1 MSRSEVRHPALRR
14 RLLLLSGAVLAGL
27 ALLALALMMSYSR
40 KTADRSY
47 DLMLGSAVLQ
57 MADAVRHGGEGF
69 SVDIPVSAF
78 ATLAQATEDRVFYRI
93 SVNGDFLTGYRDLPS
108 PPGRSPSYRPLTLAQ
123 PDFYDAHYSGEQVR
137 VARLIRLNTERL
149 PPDEI
154 TIELAQTRLA
164 REQLR
169 AQMLH
174 PAQELILLVVGCA
187 LLLLWL
193 GIYYAFRPFKMLA
206 LALAKRPPRDLTPLS
221 LPVPKETLPLLD
233 TINHFIARQHE
244 ILARME
250 SYTSV
255 AAHQLRTPLA
265 SLRAL
270 SENARDEA
278 DEDKRRR
285 LLAKLIGQC
294 DQLSLTVRHL
304 LNQSL
309 LDHRFHSRE
318 LGPVE
323 LNALARE
330 VCLGQAVPAL
340 QHGVEL
346 AFEPA
351 DAPQWIAGDEFA
363 LTQML
368 KNLIE
373 NAVAHSPPQAQ
384 VEIRVEHIP
393 AIHILDRGPG
403 LPEAEKA
410 RVFERFYRG
419 AASRYAGSGLGMAI
433 ARDVAEHHGARIL
446 LHDNTPRG
454 LDVEIRFPP
463 PAGDRRT

>member
-1 MSRSEVRHPALRR
+1 
-14 RLLLLSGAVLAGL
+14 
-27 ALLALALMMSYSR
+27 
-40 KTADRSY
+40 
-47 DLMLGSAVLQ
+47 
-57 MADAVRHGGEGF
+57 
-69 SVDIPVSAF
+69 
-78 ATLAQATEDRVFYRI
+78 
-93 SVNGDFLTGYRDLPS
+93 
-108 PPGRSPSYRPLTLAQ
+108 
-123 PDFYDAHYSGEQVR
+123 YSGEQVR

-278 DEDKRRR
+278 D
-285 LLAKLIGQC
+285 
-294 DQLSLTVRHL
+294 
-304 LNQSL
+304 
-309 LDHRFHSRE
+309 
-318 LGPVE
+318 
-323 LNALARE
+323 
-330 VCLGQAVPAL
+330 
-340 QHGVEL
+340 
-346 AFEPA
+346 
-351 DAPQWIAGDEFA
+351 
-363 LTQML
+363 
-368 KNLIE
+368 
-373 NAVAHSPPQAQ
+373 
-384 VEIRVEHIP
+384 
-393 AIHILDRGPG
+393 
-403 LPEAEKA
+403 
-410 RVFERFYRG
+410 
-419 AASRYAGSGLGMAI
+419 
-433 ARDVAEHHGARIL
+433 
-446 LHDNTPRG
+446 
-454 LDVEIRFPP
+454 
-463 PAGDRRT
+463 

>member
-1 MSRSEVRHPALRR
+1 MSRAAEHHPALRR
-14 RLLLLSGAVLAGL
+14 RLLLISGAVLTGL
-27 ALLALALMMSYSR
+27 ALLAVALMVSYSR

-57 MADAVRHGGEGF
+57 MADAVRHGGQGF

-78 ATLAQATEDRVFYRI
+78 ATLAQAPEDRVFYRI
-93 SVNGDFLTGYRDLPS
+93 SINGEFLTGYRDLPA
-108 PPGRSPSYRPLTLAQ
+108 PPGKSPSRRPLTQ
-123 PDFYDAHYSGEQVR
+123 ERPDFYTADYAGEHIR
-137 VARLIRLNTERL
+137 VARLTRLNTERL
-149 PPDEI
+149 PPDQI

-164 REQLR
+164 RRQLSEE
-169 AQMLH
+169 MMH
-174 PAQELILLVVGCA
+174 PALELLLGLLASA

-193 GIYYAFRPFKMLA
+193 GIYYAFLPFRQLARA
-206 LALAKRPPRDLTPLS
+206 LARRQPRDLTPLS
-221 LPVPKETLPLLD
+221 LPVPRETLPLLD

-270 SENARDEA
+270 CENARDEA

-285 LLAKLIGQC
+285 LLSGLIGQC

-304 LNQSL
+304 LNQAV

-318 LGPVE
+318 LVPVE
-323 LNALARE
+323 LNTLVKG
-330 VCLGQAVPAL
+330 VCLELAIQALHRRVA
-340 QHGVEL
+340 L

-373 NAVAHSPPQAQ
+373 NAVAHSPPEAQ
-384 VEIRVEHIP
+384 VEIHVLSRAAP

-446 LHDNTPRG
+446 LHDHAPSG
-454 LDVEIRFPP
+454 LDVEIRFQNK
-463 PAGDRRT
+463 TK